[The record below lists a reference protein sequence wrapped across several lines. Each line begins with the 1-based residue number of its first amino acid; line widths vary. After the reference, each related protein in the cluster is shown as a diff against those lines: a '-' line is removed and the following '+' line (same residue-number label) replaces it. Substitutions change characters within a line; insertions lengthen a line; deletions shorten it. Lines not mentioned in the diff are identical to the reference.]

1 METVLT
7 LAEVVALVCV
17 SALCVYLIVTLTS
30 LRKEVSEFNQR
41 SKPVLENLAYI
52 TDKLKSAAEKIDD
65 QVDIVKGSLYSLKSV
80 ADNVLLF
87 EERVQ
92 RQLEQPIFQIASV
105 IGAIVTS
112 IAAFFDRF
120 RSQHE

>member
-1 METVLT
+1 VETVLT

-17 SALCVYLIVTLTS
+17 SALCVYLIVALTS
-30 LRKEVSEFNQR
+30 LKKEISEFSQR

-52 TDKLKSAAEKIDD
+52 TDKLKSAAGKIDD
-65 QVDIVKGSLYSLKSV
+65 QVDIVKGSLNSLKSV

-92 RQLEQPIFQIASV
+92 RQLEQPIFQVASV
-105 IGAIVTS
+105 IGAIVAS

-120 RSQHE
+120 KTREE